1 MYNQVMWAAFHDELV
16 KIAMQEKDAGKVW
29 DFLSKEIPG
38 TPTLLMGRG
47 EQAAEK
53 ARAALRA
60 SKGGGPVLRWNPTAG
75 LHPGSSREAMQA
87 AGRAARA
94 RAAAARPIQVAFG
107 GANA

>member
-16 KIAMQEKDAGKVW
+16 KIALQEKEAGKVW
-29 DFLSKEIPG
+29 DFLKQEIPG

-60 SKGGGPVLRWNPTAG
+60 SKGGGRVLRFNPNAG
-75 LHPGSSREAMQA
+75 MFPGGSREAMQA

-94 RAAAARPIQVAFG
+94 RAAAVQPLQVAFG
-107 GANA
+107 GAR